1 MDVQA
6 WDAVFVRARR
16 RDVHPALADVAGWGG
31 WWPGMVT
38 RPAGASVVV
47 SLRPPG
53 LARRRQ
59 RFAVR
64 VVKNRPG
71 LGVDLRYDGEL
82 TGGAEFYYLDEPTGV
97 TVHYIVRARVSAH
110 RWRATLR
117 DHRAGVRCALDTLKD
132 RYEGGRLPGAEP
144 DPGLLADQRAAIAQF
159 RAGVEAWERKL
170 AAERAA
176 AEAGVARDG

>member
-6 WDAVFVRARR
+6 WDCVFVRARR
-16 RDVHPALADVAGWGG
+16 RDVHPALADVAGWQR
-31 WWPGMVT
+31 WWPGVRT

-47 SLRPPG
+47 TLRPPG

-59 RFAVR
+59 RFVAR

-82 TGGAEFYYLDEPTGV
+82 TGAAEFYYLDESAGV
-97 TVHYIVRARVSAH
+97 TVHYLLRAKVSEH

-117 DHRAGVRCALDTLKD
+117 DHRAGVRRALDALKD

-144 DPGLLADQRAAIAQF
+144 DPRLLGDQRVAIAEF

-170 AAERAA
+170 AAEQAA
-176 AEAGVARDG
+176 VAQAGVTDG